1 MKKVNIIIAI
11 VVVVLCVATIDNLS
25 HSNNPEHSA
34 VAIAKTHQTFLAPEK
49 ISVLASS
56 QSSMSSKQLARIH
69 QLPSSLMGL
78 PSPDSLDIDG
88 DGHLIINS
96 KILSLFEFYLS
107 AMGEE
112 DLTFI
117 TTRVNDFLIR
127 TLKSPALERA
137 HEIFKNYLGYLNH
150 LTMLKSEYEQSTTSL
165 ATLIFAK
172 SELAIVRDQ
181 YFSNEVIQAFW
192 GKSDK
197 YEQYMLAV
205 ATIKHDQLMTLQ
217 EKQLAIEALNLL
229 TPSWLITQQETANKL
244 NNYRLQ
250 YQSLKENNTSSEDLD
265 YFTRDE
271 FGEAAAERFTALQAH
286 RQQWQQRIAQYSNER
301 DLLITLALTTEEF
314 NDQLSQLRLTN
325 FSVQES
331 KRIQVLDANFFKKK
345 S

>member
-1 MKKVNIIIAI
+1 MKKVHIKISI
-11 VVVVLCVATIDNLS
+11 VVVVLCVATIDNLYY
-25 HSNNPEHSA
+25 SNNPEHSA
-34 VAIAKTHQTFLAPEK
+34 AAIAKTHQTFLAPEQ

-78 PSPDSLDIDG
+78 PSPDNLDIDG
-88 DGHLIINS
+88 DGHLVINS

-137 HEIFKNYLGYLNH
+137 QEIFKNYLGYLNH

-165 ATLIFAK
+165 ATLISAK

-205 ATIKHDQLMTLQ
+205 ATIRHDQLMTLQ
-217 EKQLAIEALNLL
+217 EKQLAIEALRLL

-244 NNYRLQ
+244 NNYRIK
-250 YQSLKENNTSSEDLD
+250 YQLLEKNSTSNDDLNE
-265 YFTRDE
+265 FTRDE
-271 FGEAAAERFTALQAH
+271 FGEVAAQRLSALQEH
-286 RQQWQQRIAQYSNER
+286 RKQWQQRITQYRSEF
-301 DLLITLALTTEEF
+301 DQLLALDLTTEDF
-314 NDQLSQLRLTN
+314 NNQLNQLRLTY
-325 FSVQES
+325 FSAQER
-331 KRIQVLDANFFKKK
+331 KRIQVLDANFFKNK